1 MAIRRPLKL
10 DSGNLKDFTVAEMDS
25 VVDEIVRQYGQSP
38 SIALTINQGNGNL
51 TQLGDTR
58 AIAGALATGS
68 SPWPSSDPASTT
80 SVTYNNTVQ
89 TITSQTFP
97 YRTGTNWANF
107 SYPVYRTAT
116 GHIQAMDPTDIFD
129 TFMTPTL
136 AKLSLGTTTAEGQAG
151 TYFISTNQT
160 ESGATQIGSAPV
172 AVDTNADITAFA
184 SGSLPETQDQ
194 PTTANQFWLHR
205 IDPVSDVDFIAP
217 VSLKID
223 TSDLQTMPKVT
234 FGQMA
239 QALINHYASTT
250 LRYNYYVSTDT
261 SFGNARGTGITDT
274 YTTGSTERYE
284 QPNSSTYYSQT
295 VPSGTPTVQSTH
307 FLRVGLI

>member
-10 DSGNLKDFTVAEMDS
+10 DSGNLKDFTSAEMDS
-25 VVDEIVRQYGQSP
+25 IVDEIVRQYGQNP

-58 AIAGALATGS
+58 STAGALASGGA
-68 SPWPSSDPASTT
+68 PWPSSNPTSTT
-80 SVTYNNTVQ
+80 TVTYNNTVQ
-89 TITSQTFP
+89 TIGSQTFP
-97 YRTGTNWANF
+97 YRTATNWANF
-107 SYPVYRTAT
+107 SYPVYRTEL
-116 GHIQAMDPTDIFD
+116 GHIQAMDPTDMLD

-136 AKLSLGTTTAEGQAG
+136 AKLSLGTTTSEGQAG

-172 AVDTNADITAFA
+172 AADTNADITAFS
-184 SGSLPETQDQ
+184 SGSLPEAQDQ
-194 PTTANQFWLHR
+194 PTTVNQFWLHR
-205 IDPVSDVDFIAP
+205 VDPVSSVDFEAP

-223 TSDLQTMPKVT
+223 TSDLQTMPKIT
-234 FGQMA
+234 FGEMM

-250 LRYNYYVSTDT
+250 LRYDYYISTNT
-261 SFGNARGTGITDT
+261 TFGNARGTGITDT

-284 QPNSSTYYSQT
+284 QPNSTTYYSQT
-295 VPSGTPTVQSTH
+295 VPSGTPTVQSTY